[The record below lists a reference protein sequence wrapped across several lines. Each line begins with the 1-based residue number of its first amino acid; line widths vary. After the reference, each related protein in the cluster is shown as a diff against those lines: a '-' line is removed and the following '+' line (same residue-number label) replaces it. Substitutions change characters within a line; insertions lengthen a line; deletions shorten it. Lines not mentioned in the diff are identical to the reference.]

1 MLITTHSGLRGRPGT
16 ELTDELIDETVGRL
30 VALLSAGGLPPRI
43 AVGRDER
50 ATSAAIGETAAE
62 AALTRGADVID
73 LGVVSTPGAKVA
85 ARAGGAGGAVMVTGS
100 HLAEDLNGLKLVAG
114 PRWGPLDSRRL
125 PPPAPRDAERGRR
138 SEEPRAAEI
147 HAAAVCAA
155 VDAAAIR
162 AAAPVVE
169 LTGGPGDGAAMALEM
184 LGCATGGTPDLHLRL
199 DADADRATLG
209 DLDSELTLMLA
220 VAAREPGL
228 VVRSSDTSHAID
240 DMQATRGARTVV
252 VPPGEL
258 HLVEA
263 LGESTGALAGEG
275 NGGVIVPD
283 AGPGRDGLA
292 AGVLALELMATTGRA
307 LADLAGSLPTYERR
321 RSSVPCEDPA
331 GAAARLTAAAEALS
345 VSPPADPETGLSVRR
360 DGAWGLIRRSATE
373 PVLRVTAEAPSAD
386 EAARLHDEL
395 VALLLQEV

>member
-30 VALLSAGGLPPRI
+30 VALLRSGGLPPRI
-43 AVGRDER
+43 AVARDER
-50 ATSAAIGETAAE
+50 ATSAAICETAAE
-62 AALTRGADVID
+62 ASLARGADVID

-100 HLAEDLNGLKLVAG
+100 HLAEDLNGLKLVAA
-114 PRWGPLDSRRL
+114 PRWGPLDSRGL
-125 PPPAPRDAERGRR
+125 PPPAPRAAERGRR
-138 SEEPRAAEI
+138 SAEPRAAEI

-155 VDAAAIR
+155 VDTAAIR

-169 LTGGPGDGAAMALEM
+169 LSGGPGDGPAMALDM
-184 LGCATGGTPDLHLRL
+184 LGCTTGGGAPDLRLRL

-209 DLDSELTLMLA
+209 ELDSELTLMLA

-240 DMQATRGARTVV
+240 DMQAARGARTVV

-263 LGESTGALAGEG
+263 LGGSTDALAGEG
-275 NGGVIVPD
+275 NGGVIVPA

-292 AGVLALELMATTGRA
+292 AGVLALELMATTGRP
-307 LADLAGSLPTYERR
+307 LDDLAGSLPAYERR

-331 GAAARLTAAAEALS
+331 GAVARLTAAAEALS

-360 DGAWGLIRRSATE
+360 GGAWGLIRRSATE

-386 EAARLHDEL
+386 DAARLHDEL
-395 VALLLQEV
+395 VALL

>member
-1 MLITTHSGLRGRPGT
+1 MLITTHSGMRGRPGI

-30 VALLSAGGLPPRI
+30 VALLNAGGLPPRI
-43 AVGRDER
+43 AVARDER
-50 ATSAAIGETAAE
+50 ATSAAICETAAE
-62 AALTRGADVID
+62 AGVARGADVID

-100 HLAEDLNGLKLVAG
+100 HLAEELNGLKLVAA
-114 PRWGPLDSRRL
+114 PHWGPLDSRGL
-125 PPPAPRDAERGRR
+125 PPPAPRAATRGSLSAEPG
-138 SEEPRAAEI
+138 AAEI

-162 AAAPVVE
+162 AAAPAVE

-184 LGCATGGTPDLHLRL
+184 LGCAAGGDSPDLHLRL
-199 DADADRATLG
+199 DADADRASLG
-209 DLDSELTLMLA
+209 ELDSELTLMLA

-228 VVRSSDTSHAID
+228 VVRSSDTSRAID
-240 DMQATRGARTVV
+240 DMQAERGARTVV

-263 LGESTGALAGEG
+263 LGESTDALAGEG
-275 NGGVIVPD
+275 NGGVIVPA

-292 AGVLALELMATTGRA
+292 AGVLTLELMARTGRS
-307 LADLAGSLPTYERR
+307 LTDLASSVPLYERR

-331 GAAARLTAAAEALS
+331 SAAARLTAAAGALS
-345 VSPPADPETGLSVRR
+345 VSAPADPETGLSVRR

-373 PVLRVTAEAPSAD
+373 PVLRVTAEAPTAD
-386 EAARLHDEL
+386 DAARLHDEL
-395 VALLLQEV
+395 VALL